1 MRKSGFL
8 VKPSKMFFYVRKHKY
23 LLVKFT
29 AVEEVEDLH
38 HDKGV
43 EDKGEVPRVE
53 VEFILDGL
61 IVNIAV
67 NEVETTWPDCPIL
80 DDSLV
85 ELVLRMIC
93 KDFLVDGAQVFRDP

>member
-1 MRKSGFL
+1 MVSPKSLYTPKANPAKVTSTIWRSKITATIIRKSGL
-8 VKPSKMFFYVRKHKY
+8 RVKPSKMFFYVRKHKY
-23 LLVKFT
+23 LLMKFT

-61 IVNIAV
+61 IVNIPV
-67 NEVETTWPDCPIL
+67 NEVETT
-80 DDSLV
+80 
-85 ELVLRMIC
+85 
-93 KDFLVDGAQVFRDP
+93 